1 MSTTEWTPPKG
12 WRWVA
17 GMLSIEGVRVVDDP
31 SVVPGSVFVVKR
43 GGSTGRYTW
52 HPHAVETRHL
62 TPDLTDPATLGCLL
76 ALVREAWGDGRLS
89 TVHCAGMDMRG
100 PWAVWFSGA
109 IPQKARLLNKR
120 FGTEAEALL
129 AALEAAP

>member
-1 MSTTEWTPPKG
+1 MP
-12 WRWVA
+12 
-17 GMLSIEGVRVVDDP
+17 GMLSVEGARVVDDP

-43 GGSTGRYTW
+43 GGSTGRYAW

-62 TPDLTDPATLGCLL
+62 NPDFTDPATLGCLL
-76 ALVREAWGDGRLS
+76 ALVREAWDDERLS
-89 TVHCAGMDMRG
+89 TVCSPGIDMRG
-100 PWAVWFSGA
+100 QWAVWFSGH
-109 IPQKARLLNKR
+109 IPEKARLLNKR